1 MTPLLGGKYTQH
13 YNNYYQRVSTI
24 EILFRLSFLYSQ
36 EGWNKALRNKK
47 GGLNWRMYFVK
58 SWLSPEAEEECAMC
72 GLANHHNTKSLITGC
87 QKKVNLE
94 TVPVLSCAI
103 SRLNLHDSIISCWEY
118 SADPPRSAGDPT
130 QSHHTSRG
138 QDGGLQSPRL
148 SSLRAPGGCPHISH
162 ILHLTELIK

>member
-1 MTPLLGGKYTQH
+1 
-13 YNNYYQRVSTI
+13 
-24 EILFRLSFLYSQ
+24 
-36 EGWNKALRNKK
+36 
-47 GGLNWRMYFVK
+47 MYFVK

-130 QSHHTSRG
+130 QSH
-138 QDGGLQSPRL
+138 L
-148 SSLRAPGGCPHISH
+148 APHGARMEACSHLASHHYEHSEDVLTYPH
-162 ILHLTELIK
+162 ILHLTEPIK

>member
-1 MTPLLGGKYTQH
+1 
-13 YNNYYQRVSTI
+13 
-24 EILFRLSFLYSQ
+24 
-36 EGWNKALRNKK
+36 
-47 GGLNWRMYFVK
+47 MYLVK

-118 SADPPRSAGDPT
+118 SADPPRSGGDPT

-148 SSLRAPGGCPHISH
+148 SSLRALGGCPHISAH
-162 ILHLTELIK
+162 PTPHRANKIVLKMSQTEVIHLSCNET